1 MRNTSWRILLAML
14 LSCISLGLAAAGD
27 ATSEDHVAGVN
38 ASLLN
43 SELANV
49 QAKEGVS
56 AEQLKAI
63 SSIYDEAKDW
73 LSQADR
79 YKSSTR
85 QFIASRTSAPLKAK
99 DIRESLRRISD
110 KKLPR
115 ASQYKNKSLEELEQ
129 LLETEK
135 AAQAA
140 KEARVAEL
148 AHLVSLEAN
157 RPDAARKQLEASN
170 KQLDELRD
178 SLSTQALPVD
188 SLALAQYRR
197 DQARMLALK
206 NQVAM
211 LEQEMLSHPARLTL
225 SKAQLEQAEAEAA
238 LAGRHV
244 SVLEDLV
251 NQRRKKEVEQVSK
264 VEAEKEQDI
273 TEKYPAL
280 KGIAAENARL
290 GKELKETTQALEKA
304 SKRDNDLRNQA
315 QRMEAEYRSTQR
327 KVEIAGLR
335 EALGQVLLEHR
346 KNLPDP
352 RKYKKQEARLRKH
365 VTETGLRQIRYRELL
380 RRENALEPDPEILLK
395 DVPEAQ
401 RSELLPPLKQ
411 LLERKRQLL
420 EKLVA
425 TDEAYLR
432 ALSEQEV
439 MLRRVQDILGAYDG
453 FLAEHLLWVRNTT
466 VIGLD
471 DLKKIPG
478 ELQTLLNINAWYEVG
493 RNFVAQLPNAYLFHL
508 MLALV
513 LAAFWLRRHVRSALI
528 RASEAVGKPAGGNF
542 SATLKALFYSMLLP
556 VAPVLLMLLLAWQ
569 LKQGTVVSP
578 YADALAEAI
587 YWASKPVYSLL
598 LLRALACRR
607 GVLEAHFRWRLASI
621 QRLRKAI
628 NFLLATFIP
637 ASMLTIILVNV
648 ESSGLAGI
656 LLKFSFMAAA
666 LSQSFFVYL
675 VFHAKKGVIASYLK
689 QHPDSFLRK
698 SRWLWFSLAVV
709 IPVLLVILSLM
720 GYVYTSATLLNQVI
734 NTLWLAAGLVVLQ
747 QLAEHWLLLSRR
759 RIAYQAA
766 VERYK
771 AMAENKPDEHA
782 PEGEKEV
789 EFKEPKVD
797 LVTLSK
803 ASRKLLNAAILIAAV
818 VGLWLI
824 WSESLPA
831 LVVLDTIP
839 LWQHTA
845 MVNGVETRVPVTL
858 GNLLLVV
865 AIAVT
870 TLVASRNLPAL
881 LEIVLLQYFNLSS
894 GSRYAMRTLTGY
906 LIAATGMVLVFQAVG
921 GSWSQIQWLVAALGV
936 GIGFGLQEIVANF
949 ISGLIILF
957 ERPIRVGDFVT
968 VGDSDGTVTRIQIRA
983 TTILTRDRKELL
995 VPNKEFITGR
1005 LLNWSLSDQTT
1016 RLKLAVGIPYGAD
1029 VELAEKLMLEA
1040 AAEHQ
1045 LVLDEPRP
1053 FVYFQSFGDSALLLE
1068 LRCVIDSV
1076 DYRIATLSELHHA
1089 INRKFREAGMEIPF
1103 PQQDVHLDVRG
1114 PLEVKLQPE

>member
-1 MRNTSWRILLAML
+1 ML

-99 DIRESLRRISD
+99 GIRESLREISE

-135 AAQAA
+135 ATQAA

-211 LEQEMLSHPARLTL
+211 LEQEMLSHPARLAL

-238 LAGRHV
+238 LAGRQV

-401 RSELLPPLKQ
+401 RSELLPHLKQ
-411 LLERKRQLL
+411 LLER
-420 EKLVA
+420 
-425 TDEAYLR
+425 
-432 ALSEQEV
+432 
-439 MLRRVQDILGAYDG
+439 
-453 FLAEHLLWVRNTT
+453 
-466 VIGLD
+466 
-471 DLKKIPG
+471 
-478 ELQTLLNINAWYEVG
+478 
-493 RNFVAQLPNAYLFHL
+493 
-508 MLALV
+508 
-513 LAAFWLRRHVRSALI
+513 
-528 RASEAVGKPAGGNF
+528 
-542 SATLKALFYSMLLP
+542 
-556 VAPVLLMLLLAWQ
+556 
-569 LKQGTVVSP
+569 
-578 YADALAEAI
+578 
-587 YWASKPVYSLL
+587 
-598 LLRALACRR
+598 
-607 GVLEAHFRWRLASI
+607 
-621 QRLRKAI
+621 
-628 NFLLATFIP
+628 
-637 ASMLTIILVNV
+637 
-648 ESSGLAGI
+648 
-656 LLKFSFMAAA
+656 
-666 LSQSFFVYL
+666 
-675 VFHAKKGVIASYLK
+675 
-689 QHPDSFLRK
+689 
-698 SRWLWFSLAVV
+698 
-709 IPVLLVILSLM
+709 
-720 GYVYTSATLLNQVI
+720 
-734 NTLWLAAGLVVLQ
+734 
-747 QLAEHWLLLSRR
+747 
-759 RIAYQAA
+759 
-766 VERYK
+766 
-771 AMAENKPDEHA
+771 
-782 PEGEKEV
+782 
-789 EFKEPKVD
+789 
-797 LVTLSK
+797 
-803 ASRKLLNAAILIAAV
+803 
-818 VGLWLI
+818 
-824 WSESLPA
+824 
-831 LVVLDTIP
+831 
-839 LWQHTA
+839 
-845 MVNGVETRVPVTL
+845 
-858 GNLLLVV
+858 
-865 AIAVT
+865 
-870 TLVASRNLPAL
+870 
-881 LEIVLLQYFNLSS
+881 
-894 GSRYAMRTLTGY
+894 
-906 LIAATGMVLVFQAVG
+906 
-921 GSWSQIQWLVAALGV
+921 
-936 GIGFGLQEIVANF
+936 
-949 ISGLIILF
+949 
-957 ERPIRVGDFVT
+957 
-968 VGDSDGTVTRIQIRA
+968 
-983 TTILTRDRKELL
+983 
-995 VPNKEFITGR
+995 
-1005 LLNWSLSDQTT
+1005 
-1016 RLKLAVGIPYGAD
+1016 
-1029 VELAEKLMLEA
+1029 
-1040 AAEHQ
+1040 
-1045 LVLDEPRP
+1045 
-1053 FVYFQSFGDSALLLE
+1053 
-1068 LRCVIDSV
+1068 
-1076 DYRIATLSELHHA
+1076 
-1089 INRKFREAGMEIPF
+1089 
-1103 PQQDVHLDVRG
+1103 
-1114 PLEVKLQPE
+1114 